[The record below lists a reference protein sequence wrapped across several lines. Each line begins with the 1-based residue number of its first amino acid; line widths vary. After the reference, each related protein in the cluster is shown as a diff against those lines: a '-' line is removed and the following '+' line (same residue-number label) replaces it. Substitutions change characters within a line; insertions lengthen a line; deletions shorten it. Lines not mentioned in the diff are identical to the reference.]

1 METVLTK
8 QHNGV
13 DHIVARYPSYTLGAT
28 ALHRAMHHEPE
39 SKPYLYS
46 AAQAEHMGLPVA
58 PCIGDLQPGGRYGLY
73 PCPCTFN

>member
-8 QHNGV
+8 NKNGV

-39 SKPYLYS
+39 SKPHLYS
-46 AAQAEHMGLPVA
+46 ATQAERMGLPVA